1 MEKLLEVFNNID
13 SKIFESSEVKTKLHE
28 AFETAVNEKAEQKA
42 QGLFE
47 AKEEEYSKVL
57 DEMVQT
63 VRESIELDQKEKFN
77 EAVEIKVKE
86 LSKQYAETLKE
97 EAEAKLNEEVTKI
110 QEEVEK
116 TLEIA
121 IKEFV
126 EDNKAT
132 WENEVEVQKA
142 NSLKEEFTKLAE
154 KFGVEIMSQ
163 DLGEETKKVNES
175 LNKAIEREKAL
186 QEKLNKILADKILD
200 EASKSLTSVQ
210 KDKLNSLM
218 ESVTF
223 TNEKDY
229 SDKIERFKAVIEVGS
244 LPSKVNESKPDGKI
258 PSWKK

>member
-1 MEKLLEVFNNID
+1 MEKLLEVFSNID
-13 SKIFESSEVKTKLHE
+13 SKIFESAEVKTKLQE
-28 AFETAVNEKAEQKA
+28 AFETAVNEKAEKIA

-47 AKEEEYSKVL
+47 AKEEEYSKAL

-86 LSKQYAETLKE
+86 LSKEYADSLKE
-97 EAEAKLNEEVTKI
+97 ETEAKLSEQVTKI
-110 QEEVEK
+110 QEDVEK

-126 EDNKAT
+126 EDNKSK

-154 KFGVEIMSQ
+154 KFGVEIMTQ
-163 DLGEETKKVNES
+163 DLDEETKKVNES

-186 QEKLNKILADKILD
+186 QEKLDKITADRILD

-223 TNEKDY
+223 VNEKDY

-244 LPSKVNESKPDGKI
+244 VTTKVNESKPDGKT

>member
-13 SKIFESSEVKTKLHE
+13 SKIFESSEVKTKLQE
-28 AFETAVNEKAEQKA
+28 AFESAVNEKAEKIA

-47 AKEEEYSKVL
+47 AKEEEYSKAL

-77 EAVEIKVKE
+77 EAVETKVKE
-86 LSKQYAETLKE
+86 LSKEYADTLKE
-97 EAEAKLNEEVTKI
+97 EAEAKLSEQVTKI

-163 DLGEETKKVNES
+163 DLDEETKKVNES

-210 KDKLNSLM
+210 KDKLNTLM

-244 LPSKVNESKPDGKI
+244 TTFKVNESKVDGKK